1 MSTGAAAAWNADE
14 GAGHA
19 GGQMGERQLR
29 VFLVDDHDVVRDGL
43 RHLLEAEQDIVVVG
57 EAATVSQARQLL
69 LAAHPD
75 VVVVDY
81 RLPDGDGVEIVRW
94 ARGERGDLEILML
107 TSYDEDDVIV
117 AAIAAEVR
125 GVLLKQVRSR
135 DIVDAVRKVALGQS
149 VLHPLVAQRL
159 MRRLGARDGSPAE
172 VAAAPLP
179 SVEALT
185 GQERNVLRA
194 IGEGMSN
201 RQIADRLGVTEK
213 TVKNHVTR
221 MLGKLGLQRRTQAA
235 VLAARYPD
243 L

>member
-1 MSTGAAAAWNADE
+1 MIAAVPAQS
-14 GAGHA
+14 
-19 GGQMGERQLR
+19 GQPSSPLR

-43 RHLLEAEQDIVVVG
+43 RHLLESEADITVVG
-57 EAATVSQARQLL
+57 EAGSVAQARERLL
-69 LAAHPD
+69 DAHPD

-81 RLPDGDGVEIVRW
+81 RLPDGDGVEIVQW
-94 ARGERGDLEILML
+94 ARQERRGLEMLML
-107 TSYDEDDVIV
+107 TSYDEDEVIV
-117 AAIAAEVR
+117 AAISAEVR

-135 DIVDAVRKVALGQS
+135 DIVDAVRKVGAGQS

-159 MRRLGARDGSPAE
+159 MRHLGARDQVEERAGI
-172 VAAAPLP
+172 PLP
-179 SVEALT
+179 SLSALT

-194 IGEGMSN
+194 IGDGMSN
-201 RQIADRLGVTEK
+201 RQIADRLNVTEK

-235 VLAARYPD
+235 VLASRYPD

>member
-1 MSTGAAAAWNADE
+1 MIAAVPAQS
-14 GAGHA
+14 
-19 GGQMGERQLR
+19 GQPSSPLR

-43 RHLLEAEQDIVVVG
+43 RHLLESEADITVVG
-57 EAATVSQARQLL
+57 EAGSVAQARERLL
-69 LAAHPD
+69 DAHPD

-81 RLPDGDGVEIVRW
+81 RLPDGDGVEIVQW
-94 ARGERGDLEILML
+94 ARQERRGLEMLML
-107 TSYDEDDVIV
+107 TSYDEDEVIV
-117 AAIAAEVR
+117 AAISAEVR

-135 DIVDAVRKVALGQS
+135 DIVDAVRKVGAGQS

-159 MRRLGARDGSPAE
+159 MRHLGARDQVEEPAGI
-172 VAAAPLP
+172 PLP
-179 SVEALT
+179 SLSALT

-201 RQIADRLGVTEK
+201 RQIADRLNVTEK

-235 VLAARYPD
+235 VLASRYPD